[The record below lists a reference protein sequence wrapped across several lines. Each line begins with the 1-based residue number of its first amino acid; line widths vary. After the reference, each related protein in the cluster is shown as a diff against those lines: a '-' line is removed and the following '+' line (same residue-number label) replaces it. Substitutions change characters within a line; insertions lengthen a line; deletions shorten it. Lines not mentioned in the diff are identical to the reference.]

1 MLKTITATEANRRFS
16 EILRLIDEGETFI
29 VTSHGRPRARI
40 ERVSEDILERE
51 GHATRLRNPEG
62 QTMPRWS
69 PKDAINDAERERAHH
84 EFMAYLRTLPHMNI
98 GPWTRDELY
107 DDDDMEFGE

>member
-29 VTSHGRPRARI
+29 VTSHGRPRVRM

-51 GHATRLRNPEG
+51 GHTSRLHNPEG
-62 QTMPRWS
+62 QAMPHWS
-69 PKDAINDAERERAHH
+69 PKDATSDEERERAHH
-84 EFMAYLRTLPHMNI
+84 EFIAFLRTLPAMNI

-107 DDDDMEFGE
+107 DDDDMELGE